1 MPSCKTHNWSDQK
14 GECPTC
20 FPIWGM
26 QKNVPFT
33 RCPDCEALFPPEPHS
48 VMIEKLRAKLAKA
61 RAALVYVAEW
71 ERFPDGLREQNYRM
85 AKEALKEIDE

>member
-1 MPSCKTHNWSDQK
+1 
-14 GECPTC
+14 
-20 FPIWGM
+20 
-26 QKNVPFT
+26 
-33 RCPDCEALFPPEPHS
+33 
-48 VMIEKLRAKLAKA
+48 MIEKLRAKLAKA